1 MNEKNTENKQLEDL
15 LKKTQLPGPSPQL
28 KQQIITGAKKA
39 WNQTGAELSWLVP
52 FKRLVASAA
61 AAIVIIWLA
70 NYYSECTLAKW
81 QSEKFP
87 AVTEQSPDIDSLPE
101 IPYGSFVRRMVS
113 ANRRS
118 SMIDASALSDHV
130 EALRHILDESQ
141 QSRTTRPLT
150 PPGGRSHLIS
160 NPPNISS
167 YS

>member
-1 MNEKNTENKQLEDL
+1 MNAKNTENKQFEDL
-15 LKKTQLPGPSPQL
+15 LRKAHLPGPSLQL
-28 KQQIITGAKKA
+28 KQQIIIGAKKT
-39 WNQTGAELSWLVP
+39 WNQTGAEMSWLIP

-70 NYYSECTLAKW
+70 NYYSDCALAQW

-87 AVTEQSPDIDSLPE
+87 AVTEQSSDFESLPE
-101 IPYGSFVRRMVS
+101 ISYGSFVRHMVS

-118 SMIDASALSDHV
+118 SMIDASVLNEHV
-130 EALRHILDESQ
+130 EALRHILDEAQ
-141 QSRTTRPLT
+141 QNRITRPSA

-160 NPPNISS
+160 NPPSVVS